1 MKRKTS
7 KLLLALMPAWS
18 LTALAAS
25 CNNPAATNDNAN
37 SNQQLKQDLKAQLNT
52 ETNGYT
58 ISLKDNSLLA
68 KIPSEITFDNLQG
81 INSNKNSDFIF
92 QFTGELVPSQRD
104 GSLQVSF
111 YVRALDPETK
121 KWVYSDVKTFTL
133 SGFKNDNNLTDEALE
148 QAKLEIKALDYKSL
162 LPSEAAQRDFIS
174 LVNYNKDL
182 YKANIELVPADEP
195 GYLCVYYKLENIA
208 SQYNTKVMLQVIKGF
223 KTTLER
229 NKEQTKANLD
239 SQMNSIARLIVE
251 SSIDKDETKA
261 SQITHN
267 EVVFPQLVDAASNI
281 IESSFDDEKGTYT
294 VKFDLV
300 STIYPE
306 IKSEEKTITI
316 SGFLTNGQIINKA
329 DNKFRKELHNF
340 IVANPISF
348 QYKEN
353 ENRDHIL
360 PSNTNDADFKSLNV
374 PEGLTLHIKS
384 LNKDDSN
391 GIISI
396 IYTVSRLNP
405 ETNNVVETNEE
416 QVATI
421 NGFYTQRQLEIDTE
435 QARLDREI
443 SNFDLALLDTV
454 NKAEVKASTISKISF
469 DTNNL
474 PQDANLQITFEPN
487 DDKGE
492 VVVTYAFISTKSA
505 LGSISSSTKK
515 IVLNNFLTNEQEKIN
530 NLANEFSLDTSN
542 ISLDPTVYDKSSF
555 EKLYLDK
562 NTNEPYQI
570 TDKIKSLVV
579 KSIDGAKFEIT
590 QFNYNIDLEN
600 DVFNFDFDIK
610 LYSNVDKSVES
621 NTKHISINM
630 IPIIAQRFLPIYLEK
645 GIYVR
650 KTSYGNDIARKLK
663 PSLVNQDLS
672 LLFSIS
678 DKWGWTKRPNDKIT
692 LKSTNDAKG
701 EITLSVTSKMG
712 DHTASKDFTVNGFL
726 TDKKYQQYVSDQ
738 NNLRDKLNNLVKNY
752 NLNTDSDFLKAV
764 NNKNPQEITSEL
776 LNGIKILKNEA
787 KLILVPNT
795 LNVQKET
802 HSFTAQ
808 YKLQSTKYNFEDIVS
823 DEIGTVT
830 YNKLFDTTIFN
841 EIFNANMKN
850 LTAEV
855 TNAESSYNK
864 ALSVTDKI
872 PANRMDRFNSI
883 KKELF
888 TKIQEKMSQASLN
901 STRDFFNA
909 TFADRE
915 DLLKT
920 YKVLDNLLMVNNN
933 MNIVSDMYGGIYTT
947 PYESLSPAVKAL
959 AWFDKTVVTAAKM
972 IHGYYLE
979 PLFDNVF
986 NYIKNNEQTIMK
998 VLNNKAFAEI
1008 NNHEFASDIDKSKLT
1023 KAVTDILSET
1033 FNNYADFY
1041 LNIDWQFMVDGKK
1054 STNVQTDRY
1063 RKTIETWPKLKPG
1076 RTWLTTNWADIWS
1089 SNRHNSKLETLI
1101 SQLTNEYKLSDS
1113 DADFISKLIKELAFP
1128 IFNIGKNYS
1137 DVMYNDLLTIAYK
1150 LSGNKE

>member
-68 KIPSEITFDNLQG
+68 KLPSEITFDNLQG

-229 NKEQTKANLD
+229 NKEQTKASLD
-239 SQMNSIARLIVE
+239 SQMNSIARLTVE

-281 IESSFDDEKGTYT
+281 IESSFDDEKGIYT

-340 IVANPISF
+340 IVANPIAF

-360 PSNTNDADFKSLNV
+360 PSNTNDADFKALNV
-374 PEGLTLHIKS
+374 PEDLTLHIKS

-443 SNFDLALLDTV
+443 SNFDLDLLDTV

-562 NTNEPYQI
+562 NTNKPYQI

-590 QFNYNIDLEN
+590 QFNYNIDLES
-600 DVFNFDFDIK
+600 DLFNFDFDIK

-650 KTSYGNDIARKLK
+650 KTSYGNDMARKLK

-692 LKSTNDAKG
+692 LKSTNDDKG
-701 EITLSVTSKMG
+701 ELTLTVTSKMG
-712 DHTASKDFTVNGFL
+712 EYITSKDFIMTGFL
-726 TDKKYQQYVSDQ
+726 NSNQYQEYIDKRNSI
-738 NNLRDKLNNLVKNY
+738 REKLNGLVRNY
-752 NLNTDSDFLKAV
+752 DLNTNKAFLKAV
-764 NNKNPQEITSEL
+764 ENKNPQEITPEL
-776 LNGIKILKNEA
+776 LNGIRLSDLDA
-787 KLILVPNT
+787 QLTLVPST
-795 LNVQKET
+795 LNVQKRT
-802 HSFTAQ
+802 HSFTAK
-808 YKLQSTKYNFEDIVS
+808 YKLKSTENKFEDVIS
-823 DEIGTVT
+823 DEIGIVM
-830 YNKLFDTTIFN
+830 YNKLFDTAIFGKIYDDSMEN
-841 EIFNANMKN
+841 IV
-850 LTAEV
+850 TEV
-855 TNAESSYNK
+855 TNVESEYNK
-864 ALSVTDKI
+864 KLSKTTKI
-872 PANRMDRFNSI
+872 PVNRMERFNSI

-888 TKIQEKMSQASLN
+888 TKIQEKMSNASIK

-909 TFADRE
+909 TLADKE
-915 DLLKT
+915 DLLKIYT
-920 YKVLDNLLMVNNN
+920 FFDSLLIINSN
-933 MNIVSDMYGGIYTT
+933 MNIISDMYGGIYTT
-947 PYESLSPAVKAL
+947 PTSSLSWLVT
-959 AWFDKTVVTAAKM
+959 FMGGTVVTAAKM

-986 NYIKNNEQTIMK
+986 NYLKNNSQTFTNILNGK
-998 VLNNKAFAEI
+998 VENEV
-1008 NNHEFASDIDKSKLT
+1008 NNHQFNSDINKVKLAESIKS
-1023 KAVTDILSET
+1023 ILLET
-1033 FNNYADFY
+1033 FNNYVDFY
-1041 LNIDWQFMVDGKK
+1041 LNIDWQYMVDGKK
-1054 STNVQTDRY
+1054 INVQSNRY

>member
-25 CNNPAATNDNAN
+25 CNNPAANDNAN

-52 ETNGYT
+52 EANGYT

-68 KIPSEITFDNLQG
+68 KLPSEITFDNLQG
-81 INSNKNSDFIF
+81 INSNKNNDFIF

-111 YVRALDPETK
+111 YVRAMDPETK
-121 KWVYSDVKTFTL
+121 KWVYSDVKAFTL

-148 QAKLEIKALDYKSL
+148 QAKLEIKALDYKSM

-174 LVNYNKDL
+174 LTNYNKDL

-223 KTTLER
+223 KTSLEY
-229 NKEQTKANLD
+229 NKEQTKVSLNN
-239 SQMNSIARLIVE
+239 QINSIARLTVAN
-251 SSIDKDETKA
+251 SIDKDETKA
-261 SQITHN
+261 SQINNN
-267 EVVFPQLVDAASNI
+267 EVIFPQLLDATANI

-294 VKFDLV
+294 AKFELV

-340 IVANPISF
+340 IVANPIAF

-360 PSNTNDADFKSLNV
+360 PSSTNDADFKALNV
-374 PEGLTLHIKS
+374 PQGLILHVKS

-391 GIISI
+391 GIVSI

-405 ETNNVVETNEE
+405 DTNNVVETNEE

-421 NGFYTQRQLEIDTE
+421 NDFYTQRQLEIDTE
-435 QARLDREI
+435 QARLNQEI
-443 SNFDLALLDTV
+443 SNFNLTLLDTV
-454 NKAEVKASTISKISF
+454 NKAEVKASAISKISF

-492 VVVTYAFISTKSA
+492 VVVTYAFISTKPT

-542 ISLDPTVYDKSSF
+542 ISLDPAVYNKRSF

-590 QFNYNIDLEN
+590 KFNYNIDLEN

-610 LYSNVDKSVES
+610 LYSNVDKTVES
-621 NTKHISINM
+621 NTKHISVNM
-630 IPIIAQRFLPIYLEK
+630 IPIIAQRFLPIYLKK
-645 GIYVR
+645 GIYILE
-650 KTSYGNDIARKLK
+650 TSYGNGIARKLK

-672 LLFSIS
+672 LLFSINAGG
-678 DKWGWTKRPNDKIT
+678 GWNKRPSDKIT
-692 LKSTNDAKG
+692 LKSTNDDKG
-701 EITLSVTSKMG
+701 ELTITVTSKMG
-712 DHTASKDFTVNGFL
+712 EYITSKDFIMTGFL
-726 TDKKYQQYVSDQ
+726 NSNQYQEYIDKRNSI
-738 NNLRDKLNNLVKNY
+738 REKLNGLVRNY
-752 NLNTDSDFLKAV
+752 DLNTNKAFLKAV
-764 NNKNPQEITSEL
+764 ENKNPQEITPEL
-776 LNGIKILKNEA
+776 LNGIRLSDLDA
-787 KLILVPNT
+787 QLTLVPST
-795 LNVQKET
+795 LNVQKQT
-802 HSFTAQ
+802 HSFTAK
-808 YKLQSTKYNFEDIVS
+808 YKLKSTENKFEDVIS
-823 DEIGTVT
+823 DEIGIVM
-830 YNKLFDTTIFN
+830 YNKLFDTAIFGKIYDDSMEN
-841 EIFNANMKN
+841 IV
-850 LTAEV
+850 TEV
-855 TNAESSYNK
+855 TNVESEYNK
-864 ALSVTDKI
+864 KLSKTTKI
-872 PANRMDRFNSI
+872 PANRMERFNSI

-888 TKIQEKMSQASLN
+888 TKIQEKMSNASIK

-909 TFADRE
+909 TLADKE
-915 DLLKT
+915 DLLKIYT
-920 YKVLDNLLMVNNN
+920 FFDSLLIINSN
-933 MNIVSDMYGGIYTT
+933 MNIISDMYGGIYTT
-947 PYESLSPAVKAL
+947 PTSSLSWLVT
-959 AWFDKTVVTAAKM
+959 FIGGTVVTAAKM

-986 NYIKNNEQTIMK
+986 NYLKNNSQTFTNILNGK
-998 VLNNKAFAEI
+998 VENEV
-1008 NNHEFASDIDKSKLT
+1008 NNHQFN
-1023 KAVTDILSET
+1023 TDINKVKLAESIKSILLET
-1033 FNNYADFY
+1033 FNNYVDFY
-1041 LNIDWQFMVDGKK
+1041 LNIDWQYMVDGKK
-1054 STNVQTDRY
+1054 INVQSNRY

-1113 DADFISKLIKELAFP
+1113 DTDFISKLIKELAFP

>member
-7 KLLLALMPAWS
+7 KLLLTLMPAWS

-25 CNNPAATNDNAN
+25 CNNPAANDNAN
-37 SNQQLKQDLKAQLNT
+37 SNQQLKQNLQTQLNT
-52 ETNGYT
+52 EANNYT
-58 ISLKDNSLLA
+58 IGLKDSSLLD
-68 KIPSEITFDNLQG
+68 KLPSEITFDNLQG

-92 QFTGELVPSQRD
+92 QFTGELVPSQSD

-111 YVRALDPETK
+111 YVRALDQETK

-148 QAKLEIKALDYKSL
+148 QAKLEIKPLDYKSM

-174 LVNYNKDL
+174 LTNYNKDL

-208 SQYNTKVMLQVIKGF
+208 SQYNTRVILQLIKGF
-223 KTTLER
+223 KTTLEH
-229 NKEQTKANLD
+229 NKEQTKANLN
-239 SQMNSIARLIVE
+239 SQINSIARLTVA

-261 SQITHN
+261 SQITNN
-267 EVVFPQLVDAASNI
+267 EVVFPQLLNATANI
-281 IESSFDDEKGTYT
+281 IESSFDDEKGTYK
-294 VKFDLV
+294 VKFELV

-306 IKSEEKTITI
+306 IKSEDKTITI

-340 IVANPISF
+340 IVANPIAF

-360 PSNTNDADFKSLNV
+360 PSSTDDADFKALNV
-374 PEGLTLHIKS
+374 PEDLTLNIKS

-391 GIISI
+391 GIVSI

-421 NGFYTQRQLEIDTE
+421 NNFYTQRQLEIDTE
-435 QARLDREI
+435 QARLDQEI
-443 SNFDLALLDTV
+443 SKFNLALLDTV

-469 DTNNL
+469 DANNL

-492 VVVTYAFISTKSA
+492 VVVTYAFISTKPT

-515 IVLNNFLTNEQEKIN
+515 IVLNGFLTNEQEKIN
-530 NLANEFSLDTSN
+530 NLANDFSLDTSN
-542 ISLDPTVYDKSSF
+542 ISLDPAVYNKRSF

-579 KSIDGAKFEIT
+579 KSIDSAKFEIT
-590 QFNYNIDLEN
+590 KFNYNIDLEN

-610 LYSNVDKSVES
+610 LYSNVDKTVES
-621 NTKHISINM
+621 NTKHISVNM

-645 GIYVR
+645 GISVW

-678 DKWGWTKRPNDKIT
+678 DKWGWTKRLSDKIT
-692 LKSTNDAKG
+692 LKSTNDDKG
-701 EITLSVTSKMG
+701 ELTLTVTSKMG
-712 DHTASKDFTVNGFL
+712 EYITSKDFIMTGFL
-726 TDKKYQQYVSDQ
+726 NSKQYQEYIDKRNSI
-738 NNLRDKLNNLVKNY
+738 REKLNGLVRNY
-752 NLNTDSDFLKAV
+752 DLNTNKEFLKAV
-764 NNKNPQEITSEL
+764 ENKNPQEITPEL
-776 LNGIKILKNEA
+776 LNGIRLSDLNA
-787 KLILVPNT
+787 RLILVPHT
-795 LNVQKET
+795 LNVQKEA
-802 HSFTAQ
+802 HSFTMQ
-808 YKLQSTKYNFEDIVS
+808 YKLQSTEYKFDDVTS

-830 YNKLFDTTIFN
+830 YNKLFDTTVFD
-841 EIFNANMKN
+841 EIYNTNMKN
-850 LTAEV
+850 LTTEV
-855 TNAESSYNK
+855 TNVESSYNK
-864 ALSVTDKI
+864 ALSVTNKI
-872 PANRMDRFNSI
+872 PPNRMDRFNSI

-901 STRDFFNA
+901 STRDFFNT
-909 TFADRE
+909 TFADKE

-933 MNIVSDMYGGIYTT
+933 MNIISDMYGGIYTT
-947 PYESLSPAVKAL
+947 PTSSLSWMVTL
-959 AWFDKTVVTAAKM
+959 FGGTVVTAAKM

-986 NYIKNNEQTIMK
+986 NYLKNNSQTFTNILNDK
-998 VLNNKAFAEI
+998 VKKEV
-1008 NNHEFASDIDKSKLT
+1008 NNHQFNSDINKVKLAESIKS
-1023 KAVTDILSET
+1023 ILLET

-1041 LNIDWQFMVDGKK
+1041 LNIDWQYMVDGKRNNEK
-1054 STNVQTDRY
+1054 TDRY
-1063 RKTIETWPKLKPG
+1063 RKTIETWPKLNPG
-1076 RTWLTTNWADIWS
+1076 RKWLTANWADIWS
-1089 SNRHNSKLETLI
+1089 SDRHYSKLETLI
-1101 SQLTNEYKLSDS
+1101 SQLTNEYKLSGS
-1113 DADFISKLIKELAFP
+1113 DAEFISKLIKELAFP
-1128 IFNIGKNYS
+1128 IFNIGKNYA
-1137 DVMYNDLLTIAYK
+1137 DVMHDDLLSIAYK